1 MTLVNDLKP
10 GSTFL
15 DNGSIYVIL
24 DIARIKCARGAMVI
38 KVKVRNLRSGA
49 NTELS
54 YTAGDKVE
62 EFDLDK
68 REMTY
73 LYDDGDF
80 AVFMDTETY
89 DQVSVS
95 KEKLKWEMNFIV
107 ANQNLKITYY
117 NEEVIGI
124 ELPVKVELEVV
135 ETTPAVRGD
144 TVTRAMKDAILETGF
159 QVKIPLFIEQNERII
174 VNTTTGLYDSRA

>member
-1 MTLVNDLKP
+1 MILVNDLKNS
-10 GSTFL
+10 STFL
-15 DNGSIYVIL
+15 DNGNIYAVL

-38 KVKVRNLRSGA
+38 KVKVRNLRTGA

-68 REMTY
+68 REMVY

-80 AVFMDTETY
+80 AVFMDNETY
-89 DQVSVS
+89 EQVSIS
-95 KEKLKWEMNFIV
+95 KDKLKWEMNFIIS
-107 ANQNLKITYY
+107 NQTLKITYY
-117 NEEVIGI
+117 NDEVLGV
-124 ELPVKVELEVV
+124 ELPVKVTLEVS

-144 TVTRAMKDAILETGF
+144 TVTRAMKDATLETGY
-159 QVKIPLFIEQNERII
+159 QVKIPLFIEQNEKIV
-174 VNTTTGLYDSRA
+174 VNTETGLYDSRA